1 MTGTFSTTLFRISR
15 NDLLVSPAHSLALF
29 DFRVK
34 VGSIMRD
41 KMCIN
46 TTYMHAHADPLC
58 NCKL

>member
-1 MTGTFSTTLFRISR
+1 MCVVKKNPESR
-15 NDLLVSPAHSLALF
+15 GDFDPLVSPAHSLALF

-41 KMCIN
+41 KMCMN
-46 TTYMHAHADPLC
+46 TAYMHAHAGPLC